1 MMAAAATA
9 VGVMVAV
16 VASRCDTLR
25 PDDKLLEN
33 CQKEARAAPRGPW
46 TDDDIVAP
54 WECRRRSIN
63 PRSIRMLVRLA
74 LLQASS
80 RVASLAT

>member
-1 MMAAAATA
+1 MAAAATA

-16 VASRCDTLR
+16 VASRCDTLK

-33 CQKEARAAPRGPW
+33 CQKEARAAPRGLG

-54 WECRRRSIN
+54 
-63 PRSIRMLVRLA
+63 
-74 LLQASS
+74 
-80 RVASLAT
+80 